1 MAFSAPLYPNGLGW
15 VAMVRFR
22 PGLGATFIGA
32 LLCAAA
38 LGLATW
44 QLQRAEDKLALHNG
58 YVDSMGGLP
67 ISVALLS
74 GRASDPFK
82 RVRLRG
88 EYDTRRHYLVDNRM
102 LGGQVGYWVVTPFR
116 ERHGR
121 WFLVNR
127 GWLAAPSSR
136 RQLPAVRT
144 PAGEVTIEAVV
155 WPDTGLPPLLA
166 DDAWGADWPKRVQ
179 RLNVARMMRDVGAR
193 YPYEL
198 RLEAGQPGALQPL
211 PTMLGFSADRHRG
224 YAVQWLALG
233 ALVLFGWVA
242 FGVRRANAGSGR

>member
-1 MAFSAPLYPNGLGW
+1 MIG
-15 VAMVRFR
+15 FR
-22 PGLGATFIGA
+22 PGMGATLIAA

-38 LGLATW
+38 LGLAAW
-44 QLQRAEDKLALHNG
+44 QQRRGEEKLALHNG

-67 ISVALLS
+67 VPVAQLA
-74 GRASDPFK
+74 GRAGDEFK
-82 RVRLRG
+82 RVRMHG
-88 EYDTRRHYLVDNRM
+88 EYDAHRHFLVDNRM
-102 LGGQVGYWVVTPFR
+102 LGGQVGYVVVTPFL
-116 ERHGR
+116 ERSGAL
-121 WFLVNR
+121 FLVNR

-136 RQLPAVRT
+136 RQLPDVQT
-144 PAGEVTIEAVV
+144 PTGALTVEATV

-166 DDAWGADWPKRVQ
+166 EDAWSADWPKRVQ

-211 PTMLGFSADRHRG
+211 PTILGFSADRHRG

-233 ALVLFGWVA
+233 ALVLFGWVG
-242 FGVRRANAGSGR
+242 FGVRRANAGNGR